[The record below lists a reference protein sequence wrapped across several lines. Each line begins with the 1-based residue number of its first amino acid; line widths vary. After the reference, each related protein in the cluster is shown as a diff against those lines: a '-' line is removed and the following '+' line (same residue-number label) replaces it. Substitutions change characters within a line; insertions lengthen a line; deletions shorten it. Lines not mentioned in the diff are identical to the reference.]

1 MADDAVKEL
10 ISVKTLGGS
19 RVGGNGR
26 FTAERVTQAI
36 RETRGLVSLAARRL
50 GCTPKTVYVY
60 IHRYPSVRQALQEE
74 REAMTDLAELA
85 LYNKIQQ
92 GEGWAVCFYLKTQ
105 GRDRG
110 YIERYELAVDMVV
123 RARQMAEAHG
133 LDPDEVLERAK
144 LIAGRNT

>member
-10 ISVKTLGGS
+10 LPVKTLGGT

-105 GRDRG
+105 GRHRG
-110 YIERYELAVDMVV
+110 YIERHELAVDMVM
-123 RARQMAEAHG
+123 RAREMAEAHD
-133 LDPDEVLERAK
+133 LDPDEVVARAK
-144 LIAGRNT
+144 EIAGYGS